1 MDVGWGD
8 SVGEEGADSEESLCT
23 GMIFFLTEELG
34 SLFLIQPSIACNYHA
49 VITHLA
55 TGLMQ
60 GRIKFTLG
68 CNHE

>member
-49 VITHLA
+49 VITHPA
-55 TGLMQ
+55 NGLMP
-60 GRIKFTLG
+60 GRIKCTVG

>member
-8 SVGEEGADSEESLCT
+8 SVGEEGASSEESLCT

-34 SLFLIQPSIACNYHA
+34 SLFLIHPSIACNYHA
-49 VITHLA
+49 VITHPA
-55 TGLMQ
+55 IERMPR
-60 GRIKFTLG
+60 RIKCTVG